1 MTLPKEAQLL
11 LESTTPTGV
20 VGQSERAALER
31 DPSDFIKMLNA
42 LKLSFKELTSAKN
55 KKCNGEVSGKAWGA

>member
-1 MTLPKEAQLL
+1 M
-11 LESTTPTGV
+11 ESTSTGA
-20 VGQSERAALER
+20 VGQLERVALER
-31 DPSDFIKMLNA
+31 DPSDFIKILNA

>member
-1 MTLPKEAQLL
+1 M
-11 LESTTPTGV
+11 ESTTTDA
-20 VGQSERAALER
+20 VGQSDRVALER
-31 DPSDFIKMLNA
+31 DPSGFIKILSA

>member
-11 LESTTPTGV
+11 LESTPTGV

-31 DPSDFIKMLNA
+31 DPSDFIKILNA